1 MPLVSHTHSCA
12 HTHKCTLHST
22 CTDTHSLEY
31 SQTCICTFS
40 LTRVYAHIRFYTHML
55 TLTHAHLHTR
65 TLAYTRVHAC
75 SCNTFLLVLLF
86 SQVDA
91 LSLSEGNGAGR
102 EVAEAPLGTQLLLLQ
117 PETLGN
123 LRACP

>member
-1 MPLVSHTHSCA
+1 MPLVSHTRTFMCT
-12 HTHKCTLHST
+12 HTQMYTTFHMH
-22 CTDTHSLEY
+22 THSLEY

-40 LTRVYAHIRFYTHML
+40 LTRVYAHIRFYIHML
-55 TLTHAHLHTR
+55 TLTHAHLHTH